1 MNIKKN
7 PSALVI
13 GLALFSM
20 FFGSGNLIF
29 PLLLGA
35 NYQGYFPIATLGFV
49 ITAVILPSFGI
60 LAMVLAGGDY
70 NKLFVNIMPKKY
82 SQTLIFLILLFWIP
96 FGSGPRCI
104 LLAHASVKTH
114 ISFLP
119 NIWSFSLIFLSLVY
133 FFIKNQSKVISLL
146 GKILTP
152 LLLLSIFLIVFASF
166 EKLKFN
172 APSYSMSEVFFK
184 SLISGYYTQD
194 LIAAIFFSA
203 TLVSMLN
210 HENLPKAILTKKIWQ
225 AGLIAV
231 ILLGVLYACLMA
243 SSAAFSENLISLSG
257 EQLISALAQEA
268 LGATFGT
275 ISSVIVFLAC
285 FTTEIALVLVMTN
298 FLSSIFQ
305 KNYQVCLC
313 ISLFLIWFMSLLD
326 FSSLMSVISFAM
338 HVIYPI
344 LFILV
349 LRFLW
354 SHSEKRA
361 A

>member
-7 PSALVI
+7 PSALVV

-70 NKLFVNIMPKKY
+70 NKIFINIMPKKY

-104 LLAHASVKTH
+104 LLAHASVKTY
-114 ISFLP
+114 ITFLP

-133 FFIKNQSKVISLL
+133 FFIKNQNKVINLL
-146 GKILTP
+146 GKVLTP

-166 EKLKFN
+166 EKINFTPPLQ
-172 APSYSMSEVFFK
+172 SMSDVFFK
-184 SLISGYYTQD
+184 SVLSGYYTQD

-203 TLVSMLN
+203 TLVGMLN
-210 HENLPKAILTKKIWQ
+210 LSAI
-225 AGLIAV
+225 
-231 ILLGVLYACLMA
+231 
-243 SSAAFSENLISLSG
+243 
-257 EQLISALAQEA
+257 
-268 LGATFGT
+268 
-275 ISSVIVFLAC
+275 
-285 FTTEIALVLVMTN
+285 
-298 FLSSIFQ
+298 
-305 KNYQVCLC
+305 
-313 ISLFLIWFMSLLD
+313 
-326 FSSLMSVISFAM
+326 
-338 HVIYPI
+338 P
-344 LFILV
+344 
-349 LRFLW
+349 
-354 SHSEKRA
+354 
-361 A
+361 